1 MPKLEIRLVD
11 GGKISIDKFIFWISL
26 DTLSTRV
33 DTASLTGSFNA
44 TILSVFIF
52 HISIFEWE

>member
-11 GGKISIDKFIFWISL
+11 GGKISIDKFFFWISL

-44 TILSVFIF
+44 TIASVFIF
-52 HISIFEWE
+52 HISTFEWE